1 MRRIRKQGIQNLKAF
16 FFWEI
21 RYENEEIFHVECL
34 GASWVSLIVRGLY
47 FCSAAR
53 CCSSAALQ
61 GYDRIDRLI
70 LQTPQQCPTV
80 REQKTQ

>member
-1 MRRIRKQGIQNLKAF
+1 MYEHD
-16 FFWEI
+16 EI
-21 RYENEEIFHVECL
+21 IMSNSFMLLVQ
-34 GASWVSLIVRGLY
+34 AVSVGRLF